1 MDELQHQNGP
11 LGKKTS
17 PRLEGMLRQSALA
30 IVTERV
36 WRVGLA
42 LATIILFFLALSW
55 LGFWGAAP
63 FEARIAG
70 VAIFGFAALYVLA
83 REIARGWPH
92 RSAALE
98 RLDHSADA
106 ALRPASSLEDR
117 LASQNADAGVEALWA
132 LHRQRLEE
140 ALANTPIEA
149 PHPQVSRRDP
159 YALRALA
166 LVAAV
171 AAGFAA
177 GDEKRARV
185 AAAFDWRAAAN
196 FGTSARVDAWLEPPA
211 YTGRPPIVLA
221 KEGEAPIEAPVNSM
235 LRIRPPD
242 AGVSVSG
249 ALVAAQE
256 TGGDAQKEAAKE
268 QAFKLSGAARVV
280 LSDGRR
286 FDLAAIPD
294 QPPTIALTENP
305 RNTVR
310 GSMTLAFR
318 ATDDYGVVGA
328 EAVFSKPTGG
338 PRALYEPPRLALA
351 LPPGGG
357 GQGDAKATIDLAD
370 SPFGGAKLAMRL
382 VAKDAAENEG
392 ASESIEVTLPQRR
405 FVKPLARA
413 LAEQRRILALD
424 PESRASV
431 HTALEA
437 LSIAPEAF
445 DTPSAIHLGLREA
458 RHALDGARSD
468 DDLRGVSDMLWAM
481 ALGLEEGDIS
491 QAERDLRAAER
502 DLKDAIA
509 RGDSEEEIAQ
519 RAEELRAALDKF
531 LQQLGSRLPP
541 PGAPRQ
547 ETEGSAD
554 TVTPDELQSMLD
566 EMNRAMKSGD
576 MARAQRLLD
585 ELQDILENVQTA
597 QGAGQ
602 RHARSR
608 EMNRALSELDQ
619 LSREEQQL
627 RDETFQGM
635 NSPDDEMEPRAS
647 RGRRQNGQS
656 QREDSG
662 AERKRQQALRERL
675 ERQQD
680 ALRKDGVEAGE
691 ELDDARRAMKEA
703 EEALG
708 KAGEGRGRA
717 VDAQG
722 RAVQALRKGADRL
735 AQQMRGEG
743 DEENAE
749 EEGGSPGRRG
759 RRGKGRD
766 PLGRASGDGN
776 RPDLQGKYDPLGLP
790 PAQRAHRVQEELRR
804 RLGQPERPQEELDY
818 LQRLLRR

>member
-1 MDELQHQNGP
+1 MDELQHRDDSGRKP
-11 LGKKTS
+11 S
-17 PRLEGMLRQSALA
+17 PRLEGMLRRSALA
-30 IVTERV
+30 IVAERA
-36 WRVGLA
+36 WRAGLA
-42 LATIILFFLALSW
+42 LATIILFFLAFSW
-55 LGFWGAAP
+55 LGVWGVAP
-63 FEARIAG
+63 LEARIVG
-70 VAIFGFAALYVLA
+70 VALFGFAALYVVA
-83 REIARGWPH
+83 REVARGWPH
-92 RSAALE
+92 RAVALD
-98 RLDHSADA
+98 RLDRSADA

-117 LASQNADAGVEALWA
+117 LATRNADAGVETLWA

-140 ALANTPIEA
+140 ALAKTPIE
-149 PHPQVSRRDP
+149 PPQARVPQRDP

-177 GDEKRARV
+177 GDEKRARL

-196 FGTSARVDAWLEPPA
+196 FGANTRIDAWLEPPA

-221 KEGEAPIEAPVNSM
+221 KESETPIEAPVNST

-242 AGVSVSG
+242 AGLSVSG
-249 ALVAAQE
+249 GLVAARPTSDDSQNE
-256 TGGDAQKEAAKE
+256 PPKE
-268 QAFKLSGAARVV
+268 QAFALTGAARLT

-286 FDLAAIPD
+286 FDLVAIPD
-294 QPPTIALTENP
+294 RPPTITLAERP
-305 RNTVR
+305 RNNAR

-318 ATDDYGVVGA
+318 ATDDSGLVGA
-328 EAVFSKPTGG
+328 EAVFSRPPGG
-338 PRALYEPPRLALA
+338 RRALYEPPRLALA

-357 GQGDAKATIDLAD
+357 GQGEARATIDLAD
-370 SPFGGAKLAMRL
+370 SPFGGAKLTMRL
-382 VAKDAAENEG
+382 VARDAAGNEG
-392 ASESIEVTLPQRR
+392 ESESIAAVLPQRR

-424 PESRASV
+424 PDSRASV
-431 HTALEA
+431 RTALEA
-437 LSIAPEAF
+437 LSVAPEAF

-458 RHALDGARSD
+458 RRGLEAARDD
-468 DDLRGVSDMLWAM
+468 DDLRGVSEMLWAM
-481 ALGLEEGDIS
+481 ALSLEEGDIS

-502 DLKDAIA
+502 ALKDAIA
-509 RGDSEEEIAQ
+509 RGDSAEEIAQ

-531 LQQLGSRLPP
+531 LQQLGARLPP
-541 PGAPRQ
+541 PGAPLQ
-547 ETEGSAD
+547 EAEGSAD
-554 TVTPDELQSMLD
+554 SITPDELQSMLD

-576 MARAQRLLD
+576 MAQAQRLLD
-585 ELQDILENVQTA
+585 ELQDILENVQSG

-602 RHARSR
+602 RRARGR
-608 EMNRALSELDQ
+608 EMARALSELDR

-635 NSPDDEMEPRAS
+635 NSAEDESEPRAS
-647 RGRRQNGQS
+647 RGRRQNGQPGS
-656 QREDSG
+656 DDAG

-680 ALRKDGVEAGE
+680 ALREGGAEAGE

-708 KAGEGRGRA
+708 KSGEGRGRA

-743 DEENAE
+743 DESAD
-749 EEGGSPGRRG
+749 EEGGGPGRRG

-776 RPDLQGKYDPLGLP
+776 RPDLSGKYDPLGLP

>member
-1 MDELQHQNGP
+1 MDELQQNP
-11 LGKKTS
+11 PAGKATS
-17 PRLEGMLRQSALA
+17 PRLEAMLRRSALA
-30 IVTERV
+30 IAAERV
-36 WRVGLA
+36 WRAGLA
-42 LATIILFFLALSW
+42 VGVLLLFFLAFSW
-55 LGFWGAAP
+55 LGVWQAAP
-63 FEARIAG
+63 LEARMAG
-70 VAIFGFAALYVLA
+70 VALFGFAALYVVI
-83 REIARGWPH
+83 REFARGWPH
-92 RSAALE
+92 RAAALE
-98 RLDHSADA
+98 RLDRGADH

-117 LASQNADAGVEALWA
+117 LASPNADASVEALWA
-132 LHRQRLEE
+132 LHRRRLEA
-140 ALANTPIEA
+140 ALAKTPVEP
-149 PHPQVSRRDP
+149 PHPQVPKRDP

-185 AAAFDWRAAAN
+185 AAAFDWRAGAS
-196 FGTSARVDAWLEPPA
+196 FGAGGRVDAWLEPPA

-221 KEGEAPIEAPVNSM
+221 KEGDAPIEAPVNST

-249 ALVAAQE
+249 GLAAQ
-256 TGGDAQKEAAKE
+256 GAADKAQKEAPKE
-268 QAFKLSGAARVV
+268 QAFKLSGAAQLS

-294 QPPTIALTENP
+294 RPPSIALTEKP
-305 RNTVR
+305 RNNAR
-310 GSMTLAFR
+310 GSMTLAFS
-318 ATDDYGVVGA
+318 AADDYGVVSA
-328 EAVFSKPTGG
+328 EALFSKPAGG
-338 PRALYEPPRLALA
+338 RRALYDPPRLALA

-357 GQGDAKATIDLAD
+357 GQGEAKATIDLSD
-370 SPFGGAKLAMRL
+370 SPFGGAKLEMRL
-382 VAKDAAENEG
+382 VAKDAADNEG
-392 ASESIEVTLPQRR
+392 ASEPVDVILPQRR

-424 PESRASV
+424 PDSRANV
-431 HTALEA
+431 RAALEA
-437 LSIAPEAF
+437 LALAPEVF

-458 RHALDGARSD
+458 RRGLEGPRSD
-468 DDLRGVSDMLWAM
+468 DELRGVSDMLWAM
-481 ALGLEEGDIS
+481 ALSLEEGDIS

-502 DLKDAIA
+502 ELRDAIA
-509 RGDSEEEIAQ
+509 RGDGEEEIAK

-541 PGAPRQ
+541 PGAPTQ
-547 ETEGSAD
+547 QSDAGAD

-566 EMNRAMKSGD
+566 EMNRAMKAGD
-576 MARAQRLLD
+576 MAQAQRLLD

-597 QGAGQ
+597 QGEGQ
-602 RHARSR
+602 QRRARGR
-608 EMNRALSELDQ
+608 EMGRALNELDQ

-635 NSPDDEMEPRAS
+635 NAPEDMESRAS
-647 RGRRQNGQS
+647 RGRRQNGQQNEQFS
-656 QREDSG
+656 
-662 AERKRQQALRERL
+662 AERRRQQALRERL

-680 ALRKDGVEAGE
+680 ALREGGVEDGE
-691 ELDDARRAMKEA
+691 DLDDARRAMKEA

-708 KAGEGRGRA
+708 KPGEGRGRA

-743 DEENAE
+743 DESAE
-749 EEGGSPGRRG
+749 ESGGPGRRG

-766 PLGRASGDGN
+766 PLGRAPGDGN
-776 RPDLQGKYDPLGLP
+776 RPDLYGKYDPLGLP
-790 PAQRAHRVQEELRR
+790 PAQRAHRLQEELRR

>member
-1 MDELQHQNGP
+1 MDELQRQDGP
-11 LGKKTS
+11 SGKKTS

-30 IVTERV
+30 LLAERV
-36 WRVGLA
+36 WRTGLA
-42 LATIILFFLALSW
+42 LATIVLFFLALSW

-63 FEARIAG
+63 LGARIAG
-70 VAIFGFAALYVLA
+70 MALLGFAALYVVA
-83 REIARGWPH
+83 RELARGWPQ

-98 RLDHSADA
+98 RLDRSADA

-140 ALANTPIEA
+140 ALAKTPIEP
-149 PHPQVSRRDP
+149 PHPRVPQRDP

-177 GDEKRARV
+177 GDEKRARL
-185 AAAFDWRAAAN
+185 AAAFDWRAAS
-196 FGTSARVDAWLEPPA
+196 FGISTRVDGWLEPPA

-221 KEGEAPIEAPVNSM
+221 KESEAPIEAPVNST

-249 ALVAAQE
+249 GLLATQQTSE
-256 TGGDAQKEAAKE
+256 DAQKAAPRE
-268 QAFKLSGAARVV
+268 QAFKLSGAAQVS

-294 QPPTIALTENP
+294 RPPTIALTEKP
-305 RNTVR
+305 RNNVR

-328 EAVFSKPTGG
+328 EAVFSKPHGG
-338 PRALYEPPRLALA
+338 RRALYEPPRLALA

-357 GQGDAKATIDLAD
+357 GQGEAKATIDLAD

-382 VAKDAAENEG
+382 VAKDAADNEG
-392 ASESIEVTLPQRR
+392 VSESIEVTLPQRR

-424 PESRASV
+424 PHSRASV
-431 HTALEA
+431 RTALEA

-458 RHALDGARSD
+458 RRGLDGARSD
-468 DDLRGVSDMLWAM
+468 DDLRGVSEMLWTM
-481 ALGLEEGDIS
+481 ALSLEEGDIS

-502 DLKDAIA
+502 ELRDAIA

-541 PGAPRQ
+541 PGAPLQ
-547 ETEGSAD
+547 EAEGSAD
-554 TVTPDELQSMLD
+554 TITPDELQSMLD

-576 MARAQRLLD
+576 MAQAQRLLD
-585 ELQDILENVQTA
+585 ELQDILENVQT

-602 RHARSR
+602 RRARGR
-608 EMNRALSELDQ
+608 EMNRALNELDQ

-627 RDETFQGM
+627 RDDTFQRM
-635 NSPDDEMEPRAS
+635 DSPDDMESRAS
-647 RGRRQNGQS
+647 RGRRQNGQPQS
-656 QREDSG
+656 DDSG

-680 ALRKDGVEAGE
+680 ALREGGVEAGE

-708 KAGEGRGRA
+708 KSGEGRGRA

-743 DEENAE
+743 DESAE

-776 RPDLQGKYDPLGLP
+776 RPDLSGKYDPLGLA

>member
-1 MDELQHQNGP
+1 MDELQHQNAP
-11 LGKKTS
+11 SGKKAS

-30 IVTERV
+30 ILAERI
-36 WRVGLA
+36 WRAGLA
-42 LATIILFFLALSW
+42 LATIVLVFLTLSW
-55 LGFWGAAP
+55 LGFWQAAP
-63 FEARIAG
+63 LEARVGG
-70 VAIFGFAALYVLA
+70 VALFGFAALYVVA
-83 REIARGWPH
+83 RESARGWP
-92 RSAALE
+92 RRAAALA
-98 RLDHSADA
+98 RLDRGADA

-132 LHRQRLEE
+132 LHRQRLET
-140 ALANTPIEA
+140 ALAQTPIEA
-149 PHPQVSRRDP
+149 PHPRVPQRDP

-177 GDEKRARV
+177 GDEKRARI
-185 AAAFDWRAAAN
+185 AAAFDWRASAA
-196 FGTSARVDAWLEPPA
+196 FGTTTRVDAWLEPPA

-221 KEGEAPIEAPVNSM
+221 KESDAPVEAPVNST

-242 AGVSVSG
+242 SGVSVSG
-249 ALVAAQE
+249 GLVAAQTAVE
-256 TGGDAQKEAAKE
+256 DAQKGASKE
-268 QAFKLSGAARVV
+268 QAFKLSSAARVS

-294 QPPTIALTENP
+294 KPPSIALTEKP
-305 RNTVR
+305 RNNVR

-328 EAVFSKPTGG
+328 EAVFSG
-338 PRALYEPPRLALA
+338 PPSARRALYEPPRLALA

-357 GQGDAKATIDLAD
+357 GQGEAKATIDLAD

-382 VAKDAAENEG
+382 VAKDAADNEG

-424 PESRASV
+424 PDSRSSV
-431 HTALEA
+431 RAALDA

-445 DTPSAIHLGLREA
+445 DTPAAVHLGLREA
-458 RHALDGARSD
+458 RRGLEGPRSD
-468 DDLRGVSDMLWAM
+468 DELRGVCEMLWAM
-481 ALGLEEGDIS
+481 ALGLEEGDAS
-491 QAERDLRAAER
+491 QAERELRAAER
-502 DLKDAIA
+502 ELKDAIA
-509 RGDSEEEIAQ
+509 RGDSEQEIAN

-541 PGAPRQ
+541 EGSPRQ
-547 ETEGSAD
+547 ESEGGGD
-554 TVTPDELQSMLD
+554 TITPDELQAMLD

-576 MARAQRLLD
+576 MAQAQRLLE

-602 RHARSR
+602 RRGRGR
-608 EMNRALSELDQ
+608 EMARALNELDQ

-635 NSPDDEMEPRAS
+635 NAPSDMESRGA
-647 RGRRQNGQS
+647 RGRRQKGQP
-656 QREDSG
+656 QNEELND
-662 AERKRQQALRERL
+662 ERQRQQALRERL

-680 ALRKDGVEAGE
+680 ALREGGVEAAE
-691 ELDDARRAMKEA
+691 ELDEARRAMKEA
-703 EEALG
+703 EDALG
-708 KAGEGRGRA
+708 KAGEGGARA

-735 AQQMRGEG
+735 AQQMRGDG
-743 DEENAE
+743 DQSAE

-766 PLGRASGDGN
+766 PLGRAAGDGN
-776 RPDLQGKYDPLGLP
+776 RPDAYGKYDPLGLP

>member
-1 MDELQHQNGP
+1 MDELQHQNAP
-11 LGKKTS
+11 SGKKTS

-30 IVTERV
+30 LLAERI
-36 WRVGLA
+36 WRAGLA
-42 LATIILFFLALSW
+42 VATIALVFLALSW
-55 LGFWGAAP
+55 LGLWQAAP
-63 FEARIAG
+63 LEARVGG
-70 VAIFGFAALYVLA
+70 VALFGFAALYVVA
-83 REIARGWPH
+83 RESARGWPH
-92 RSAALE
+92 RAAALE
-98 RLDHSADA
+98 RLDRGADA

-117 LASQNADAGVEALWA
+117 LASPNADAGVEALWA
-132 LHRQRLEE
+132 LHRQRLET
-140 ALANTPIEA
+140 ALAQTPIEA
-149 PHPQVSRRDP
+149 PHPRVPQRDP

-177 GDEKRARV
+177 GDEKRARI
-185 AAAFDWRAAAN
+185 AAAFDWRASAA
-196 FGTSARVDAWLEPPA
+196 FGTTTRVDAWLEPPA

-221 KEGEAPIEAPVNSM
+221 KESDAPIEAPVNST

-242 AGVSVSG
+242 SGVSVSG
-249 ALVAAQE
+249 GLVAAQTAVE
-256 TGGDAQKEAAKE
+256 DAQKGASKE
-268 QAFKLSGAARVV
+268 QAFKLSSAARVS

-286 FDLAAIPD
+286 FNLAAIPD
-294 QPPTIALTENP
+294 KPPSIALTENP
-305 RNTVR
+305 RNNVR

-318 ATDDYGVVGA
+318 AKDDYGVIGA
-328 EAVFSKPTGG
+328 EAVFSAPPTAR
-338 PRALYEPPRLALA
+338 RALYEPPRLALA

-357 GQGDAKATIDLAD
+357 GQGEAKATIDLAD

-382 VAKDAAENEG
+382 IAKDAADNEG

-424 PESRASV
+424 PDSRSSV
-431 HTALEA
+431 RAALEA
-437 LSIAPEAF
+437 LSIGPEAF
-445 DTPSAIHLGLREA
+445 DTPAAVHLGLREA
-458 RHALDGARSD
+458 RRGLEGPRSD
-468 DDLRGVSDMLWAM
+468 DELRGVCEMLWAM
-481 ALGLEEGDIS
+481 ALGLEEGDAS
-491 QAERDLRAAER
+491 QAERELRAAER
-502 DLKDAIA
+502 ELKDAIA
-509 RGDSEEEIAQ
+509 RGDSEQEIAN

-541 PGAPRQ
+541 EGSPRQ
-547 ETEGSAD
+547 ESEGGGD
-554 TVTPDELQSMLD
+554 TITPDELQAMLD

-576 MARAQRLLD
+576 MAQAQRLLE

-602 RHARSR
+602 RRGRGR
-608 EMNRALSELDQ
+608 EMARALNELDQ

-635 NSPDDEMEPRAS
+635 NAPSDMESRGA
-647 RGRRQNGQS
+647 RGRRQKGQP
-656 QREDSG
+656 QNEELND
-662 AERKRQQALRERL
+662 ERQRQQALRERL

-680 ALRKDGVEAGE
+680 ALREGGVEAAE
-691 ELDDARRAMKEA
+691 ELDEARRAMKEA
-703 EEALG
+703 EDALG
-708 KAGEGRGRA
+708 KAGEGGARA

-735 AQQMRGEG
+735 AQQMRGDG
-743 DEENAE
+743 DQNAE

-766 PLGRASGDGN
+766 PLGRAPGDGN
-776 RPDLQGKYDPLGLP
+776 RPDAYGKYDPLGLP

>member
-1 MDELQHQNGP
+1 MDELQHQNAP
-11 LGKKTS
+11 SGKRTS

-30 IVTERV
+30 ILAERV
-36 WRVGLA
+36 WRAGLA
-42 LATIILFFLALSW
+42 LATILLFFLTLSW
-55 LGFWGAAP
+55 LGLWQAAP
-63 FEARIAG
+63 LEARIGG
-70 VAIFGFAALYVLA
+70 VALFGFAALYVIA
-83 REIARGWPH
+83 RESARGWPH
-92 RSAALE
+92 RAAALE
-98 RLDHSADA
+98 RLDRSGDA

-117 LASQNADAGVEALWA
+117 LASPNADAGVEALWA
-132 LHRQRLEE
+132 LHRQRLET
-140 ALANTPIEA
+140 ALAQTPIEA
-149 PHPQVSRRDP
+149 PHPRVPQRDP

-177 GDEKRARV
+177 GDEKRARI
-185 AAAFDWRAAAN
+185 AAAFDWRASAS
-196 FGTSARVDAWLEPPA
+196 FGTAARVDAWLEPPA
-211 YTGRPPIVLA
+211 FTGRPPIVLA
-221 KEGEAPIEAPVNSM
+221 KESDAPIEAPVNST

-242 AGVSVSG
+242 LGVSVSG
-249 ALVAAQE
+249 GLAAAQAAVE
-256 TGGDAQKEAAKE
+256 DAQKGAAKE
-268 QAFKLSGAARVV
+268 QAFKLSRAARVS

-294 QPPTIALTENP
+294 KPPSIALTEKP
-305 RNTVR
+305 RNNVR

-328 EAVFSKPTGG
+328 EAVFSRP
-338 PRALYEPPRLALA
+338 PSARRALYEPPRLALA

-382 VAKDAAENEG
+382 VAKDAADNEG
-392 ASESIEVTLPQRR
+392 ASESIDVTLPQRR

-424 PESRASV
+424 PDSRSSV
-431 HTALEA
+431 RVALEA
-437 LSIAPEAF
+437 LSVAPEAF
-445 DTPSAIHLGLREA
+445 DTPAAVHLGLREA
-458 RHALDGARSD
+458 RRGLEGPRSD
-468 DDLRGVSDMLWAM
+468 DELRGVCEMLWAM
-481 ALGLEEGDIS
+481 ALGLEEGDTS
-491 QAERDLRAAER
+491 QAERELRAAER
-502 DLKDAIA
+502 ELKDAIA
-509 RGDSEEEIAQ
+509 RGDSEQEIAK

-541 PGAPRQ
+541 EGSPRQ
-547 ETEGSAD
+547 ESEEGGDA
-554 TVTPDELQSMLD
+554 VTPDELQAMLD

-576 MARAQRLLD
+576 MAQAQRLLE

-602 RHARSR
+602 RRGRGR
-608 EMNRALSELDQ
+608 EMARALNELDQ

-627 RDETFQGM
+627 RDDTFQGM
-635 NSPDDEMEPRAS
+635 NAPSDTES
-647 RGRRQNGQS
+647 RGARGHRQKGQP
-656 QREDSG
+656 QHGELGD
-662 AERKRQQALRERL
+662 ERQRQQALRERL

-680 ALRKDGVEAGE
+680 ALREGGVEAAE

-703 EEALG
+703 EDALG
-708 KAGEGRGRA
+708 KAGEGGARA

-743 DEENAE
+743 DQSAE
-749 EEGGSPGRRG
+749 EEGGGPGRRG

-766 PLGRASGDGN
+766 PLGRAPGDGN
-776 RPDLQGKYDPLGLP
+776 RPDAYGKYDPLGLP

>member
-1 MDELQHQNGP
+1 MDELQRQDGP

-30 IVTERV
+30 IVAERV

-42 LATIILFFLALSW
+42 LATIVLFFLALSW

-70 VAIFGFAALYVLA
+70 VAIFGFAALYVLV

-268 QAFKLSGAARVV
+268 QAFKLSGAARVA

-294 QPPTIALTENP
+294 QPPTIALTEMP
-305 RNTVR
+305 RNNVR

-318 ATDDYGVVGA
+318 AADDYGVVGA

-338 PRALYEPPRLALA
+338 SRALYEPPRLALA

-357 GQGDAKATIDLAD
+357 GQGDAKATIDVAD

-431 HTALEA
+431 RTALEA

-585 ELQDILENVQTA
+585 ELQDILENVQTS

-602 RHARSR
+602 RRARGR

-635 NSPDDEMEPRAS
+635 SAPDDEMES
-647 RGRRQNGQS
+647 RPSHGRRQNGQPQS
-656 QREDSG
+656 EYSG

-680 ALRKDGVEAGE
+680 ALRKDGVETSE

-708 KAGEGRGRA
+708 KSGEGRGRA

>member
-1 MDELQHQNGP
+1 MDELQHQDGHS
-11 LGKKTS
+11 GMKAS
-17 PRLEGMLRQSALA
+17 PRLEAMLRRSALA
-30 IVTERV
+30 IVAERA

-42 LATIILFFLALSW
+42 LATILLFFLALSW
-55 LGFWGAAP
+55 LGLWGAAP
-63 FEARIAG
+63 VETRIVG
-70 VAIFGFAALYVLA
+70 VALFGFAALYVVA
-83 REIARGWPH
+83 REVARGWPD
-92 RSAALE
+92 RAAALE
-98 RLDHSADA
+98 RLDRGADT
-106 ALRPASSLEDR
+106 ALRPASSFEDR
-117 LASQNADAGVEALWA
+117 LATPNADAGVETLWA

-140 ALANTPIEA
+140 ALAKTPIEA
-149 PHPQVSRRDP
+149 PHARVPQRDP

-166 LVAAV
+166 LVGAI

-177 GDEKRARV
+177 GDEKRARL
-185 AAAFDWRAAAN
+185 AAAFDWRAASSFGAN
-196 FGTSARVDAWLEPPA
+196 ARVDAWLEPPA

-221 KEGEAPIEAPVNSM
+221 TEGVAPIEVPVNSL

-249 ALVAAQE
+249 GLVPAQQ
-256 TGGDAQKEAAKE
+256 TGEDAAKAAASE
-268 QAFKLSGAARVV
+268 QAFKLSGAAQVS

-294 QPPTIALTENP
+294 QPPTIALIERP
-305 RNTVR
+305 RNNAR

-318 ATDDYGVVGA
+318 AADDYGVAGA
-328 EAVFSKPTGG
+328 EAVFSKPPEGR
-338 PRALYEPPRLALA
+338 RALYEPPRLALA

-357 GQGDAKATIDLAD
+357 GQGEARATIDLAD
-370 SPFGGAKLAMRL
+370 SPFGGAKLSMRL
-382 VAKDAAENEG
+382 VARDAADNEG
-392 ASESIEVTLPQRR
+392 ASEPLEMILPQRR

-424 PESRASV
+424 PDSRASV
-431 HTALEA
+431 RLALEA
-437 LSIAPEAF
+437 LSFAPEAF
-445 DTPSAIHLGLREA
+445 DTPSAIHLGLGEA
-458 RHALDGARSD
+458 RRALDGARSD
-468 DDLRGVSDMLWAM
+468 DDLRGVSEMLWAM
-481 ALGLEEGDIS
+481 ALSLEEGDLS

-502 DLKDAIA
+502 ELRDAIA
-509 RGDSEEEIAQ
+509 RGDSEENIAQ

-531 LQQLGSRLPP
+531 LQQLGARLPP
-541 PGAPRQ
+541 PGALPR
-547 ETEGSAD
+547 EAEGSAD
-554 TVTPDELQSMLD
+554 AVTPDELQSMLD
-566 EMNRAMKSGD
+566 EMNKAMKSGD
-576 MARAQRLLD
+576 MAQAQRLLD
-585 ELQDILENVQTA
+585 ELQDILENVQSP

-602 RHARSR
+602 RLARARQMS
-608 EMNRALSELDQ
+608 RALSELDR

-635 NSPDDEMEPRAS
+635 NSAEDDAEPRGS
-647 RGRRQNGQS
+647 RGRRQNGQ
-656 QREDSG
+656 QRSEESG

-680 ALRKDGVEAGE
+680 ALREGGAEAGE

-708 KAGEGRGRA
+708 KSGEGRSRA

-743 DEENAE
+743 DESAE

-766 PLGRASGDGN
+766 PLGRAAGDGN
-776 RPDLQGKYDPLGLP
+776 RPDVTGKYDPLGLP

>member
-1 MDELQHQNGP
+1 MDELQHQNAP
-11 LGKKTS
+11 SGKKTS

-30 IVTERV
+30 ILAERI
-36 WRVGLA
+36 WRAGLA
-42 LATIILFFLALSW
+42 LATIVLVFLALSW
-55 LGFWGAAP
+55 LGLWQAAP
-63 FEARIAG
+63 LEARIGG
-70 VAIFGFAALYVLA
+70 VALFGFAALYVVA
-83 REIARGWPH
+83 RESARGWPH
-92 RSAALE
+92 RAAALE
-98 RLDHSADA
+98 RLDRGADA

-132 LHRQRLEE
+132 LHRQRLET
-140 ALANTPIEA
+140 ALAQTPIEA
-149 PHPQVSRRDP
+149 PHPRVPQRDP

-177 GDEKRARV
+177 GDEKRARI
-185 AAAFDWRAAAN
+185 AAAFDWRASAS
-196 FGTSARVDAWLEPPA
+196 FGTTARVDAWLEPPA

-221 KEGEAPIEAPVNSM
+221 KESDAPVEAPVNST

-242 AGVSVSG
+242 SGVSVSG
-249 ALVAAQE
+249 GLVAAQTAVE
-256 TGGDAQKEAAKE
+256 DAQKGASKE
-268 QAFKLSGAARVV
+268 QAFKLSSAARVS

-286 FDLAAIPD
+286 FNLAAIPD
-294 QPPTIALTENP
+294 KPPSIALTENP
-305 RNTVR
+305 RNNVR

-328 EAVFSKPTGG
+328 EAVFSAPPSGR
-338 PRALYEPPRLALA
+338 RALYEPPRLALA

-357 GQGDAKATIDLAD
+357 GQGEAKATIDLAD

-382 VAKDAAENEG
+382 VAKDAADNEG

-424 PESRASV
+424 PDSRSNVRA
-431 HTALEA
+431 ALEA

-445 DTPSAIHLGLREA
+445 DTPAAVHLGLREA
-458 RHALDGARSD
+458 RRGLEGPRSD
-468 DDLRGVSDMLWAM
+468 DELRGVCEMLWAM
-481 ALGLEEGDIS
+481 ALGLEEGDAS
-491 QAERDLRAAER
+491 QAERELRAAER
-502 DLKDAIA
+502 ELKDAIA
-509 RGDSEEEIAQ
+509 RGDSEQEIAN

-541 PGAPRQ
+541 EGSPRQ
-547 ETEGSAD
+547 ESEGGGD
-554 TVTPDELQSMLD
+554 TITPDELQAMLD

-576 MARAQRLLD
+576 MAQAQRLLE

-602 RHARSR
+602 RRGRGR
-608 EMNRALSELDQ
+608 EMARALNELDQ

-635 NSPDDEMEPRAS
+635 NAPSDMES
-647 RGRRQNGQS
+647 RGARGHRQKGQNEELS
-656 QREDSG
+656 D
-662 AERKRQQALRERL
+662 ERQRQQALRERL

-680 ALRKDGVEAGE
+680 ALREGGVEAAE
-691 ELDDARRAMKEA
+691 ELDEARRAMKEA
-703 EEALG
+703 EDALG
-708 KAGEGRGRA
+708 KAGEGGAKA

-735 AQQMRGEG
+735 AQQMRGDG
-743 DEENAE
+743 DQNAE

-766 PLGRASGDGN
+766 PLGRAPGDGN
-776 RPDLQGKYDPLGLP
+776 RPDAYGKYDPLGLP

>member
-1 MDELQHQNGP
+1 MDELQHQDAP
-11 LGKKTS
+11 KQTS
-17 PRLEGMLRQSALA
+17 PRLEAMLRRSALA
-30 IVTERV
+30 IVAERA
-36 WRVGLA
+36 WRAGLA
-42 LATIILFFLALSW
+42 LTTIVLFFLALSW

-63 FEARIAG
+63 VEARIVG
-70 VAIFGFAALYVLA
+70 VALFGFAALYVVA
-83 REIARGWPH
+83 RESARGWPH

-98 RLDHSADA
+98 RLDRSADA

-117 LASQNADAGVEALWA
+117 LASPNADAGVEALWA
-132 LHRQRLEE
+132 LHRQRLED
-140 ALANTPIEA
+140 ALMKTAIEA
-149 PHPQVSRRDP
+149 PHARMPQRDP

-171 AAGFAA
+171 AAGFVA
-177 GDEKRARV
+177 GDEKRARL
-185 AAAFDWRAAAN
+185 AAAFDWRAVSN
-196 FGTSARVDAWLEPPA
+196 FGASARVDAWLEPPA

-221 KEGEAPIEAPVNSM
+221 KEVEAPVEAPANST
-235 LRIRPPD
+235 LRIRPAD
-242 AGVSVSG
+242 AGLSVSG
-249 ALVAAQE
+249 GLAAAPPSE
-256 TGGDAQKEAAKE
+256 EAGKEPPTE
-268 QAFKLSGAARVV
+268 QAFRLTGPARVS

-286 FDLAAIPD
+286 FDLAAVPD
-294 QPPTIALTENP
+294 SPPTITLTERP
-305 RNTVR
+305 RNNAR
-310 GSMTLAFR
+310 GTMTLAFR
-318 ATDDYGVVGA
+318 AADDYGVVGA
-328 EAVFSKPTGG
+328 EAVFSRPSGG
-338 PRALYEPPRLALA
+338 RRALYEPPRLALA

-357 GQGDAKATIDLAD
+357 GQGEGRATIDLAD
-370 SPFGGAKLAMRL
+370 SPFGGAKLTMRL
-382 VAKDAAENEG
+382 VAKDAADNEG
-392 ASESIEVTLPQRR
+392 ASEPIEMILPQRR

-424 PESRASV
+424 PDSRASV
-431 HTALEA
+431 RTALEA

-458 RHALDGARSD
+458 HRGLDAARND
-468 DDLRGVSDMLWAM
+468 DDLRGVSEMLWAM
-481 ALGLEEGDIS
+481 ALNLEEGDIS

-509 RGDSEEEIAQ
+509 RSAGEEEIAQ

-541 PGAPRQ
+541 PGAPHQ
-547 ETEGSAD
+547 EAQGSAD
-554 TVTPDELQSMLD
+554 SITPDELQSMLD

-576 MARAQRLLD
+576 MAQAQRLLD
-585 ELQDILENVQTA
+585 ELQDILENVQSG

-602 RHARSR
+602 RHARGR
-608 EMNRALSELDQ
+608 EMNRALNELDR

-635 NSPDDEMEPRAS
+635 NRDEDETEPRVS
-647 RGRRQNGQS
+647 RGRRQNGQ
-656 QREDSG
+656 QRSEDSG

-680 ALRKDGVEAGE
+680 ALREGGVEGGE

-708 KAGEGRGRA
+708 KSGEGRGRA

-743 DEENAE
+743 DESAD

-759 RRGKGRD
+759 RRGNGRD
-766 PLGRASGDGN
+766 PLGRAAGDGN
-776 RPDLQGKYDPLGLP
+776 RPDLTGKYDPLGLA

-804 RLGQPERPQEELDY
+804 RLGQPERPQDELDY

>member
-1 MDELQHQNGP
+1 MDELQHQNAP
-11 LGKKTS
+11 SGKKAS

-30 IVTERV
+30 ILAERI
-36 WRVGLA
+36 WRAGLA
-42 LATIILFFLALSW
+42 LATIVLLFLALSW
-55 LGFWGAAP
+55 LGLWQAAP
-63 FEARIAG
+63 LEARVGG
-70 VAIFGFAALYVLA
+70 VALFGFAALYVVA
-83 REIARGWPH
+83 RESARGWP
-92 RSAALE
+92 RRAAALE
-98 RLDHSADA
+98 RLDRGADA

-117 LASQNADAGVEALWA
+117 LASPNADAGVEALWA
-132 LHRQRLEE
+132 LHRQRLEA
-140 ALANTPIEA
+140 ALAQTPIEA
-149 PHPQVSRRDP
+149 PHPRVPQRDP

-171 AAGFAA
+171 AAAFVA
-177 GDEKRARV
+177 GDEKRARI
-185 AAAFDWRAAAN
+185 AAAFDWRASAS
-196 FGTSARVDAWLEPPA
+196 FGTAARVDAWLEPPA

-221 KEGEAPIEAPVNSM
+221 KEGDAPIEAPVNST

-242 AGVSVSG
+242 SGVSVSG
-249 ALVAAQE
+249 GLVAAQTAVE
-256 TGGDAQKEAAKE
+256 DAQKGGSKE
-268 QAFKLSGAARVV
+268 QAFKLSSAAHVS

-286 FDLAAIPD
+286 FNLAAIPD
-294 QPPTIALTENP
+294 KPPSIALTENP
-305 RNTVR
+305 RNNVR

-328 EAVFSKPTGG
+328 EAVFSG
-338 PRALYEPPRLALA
+338 PPSARRALDEPPRLALA

-357 GQGDAKATIDLAD
+357 GQGEAKATIDLAD

-382 VAKDAAENEG
+382 VAKDAADNEG
-392 ASESIEVTLPQRR
+392 ASESVEVTLPQRR
-405 FVKPLARA
+405 FVKPIARA

-424 PESRASV
+424 PDSRSSV
-431 HTALEA
+431 RAALEA

-445 DTPSAIHLGLREA
+445 DTPAAVHLGLREA
-458 RHALDGARSD
+458 RRGLEGPRSD
-468 DDLRGVSDMLWAM
+468 DELRGVCEMLWAM
-481 ALGLEEGDIS
+481 ALGLEEGDAS
-491 QAERDLRAAER
+491 QAERELRAAER
-502 DLKDAIA
+502 ALKDAIA
-509 RGDSEEEIAQ
+509 RGDSEQEIAN
-519 RAEELRAALDKF
+519 RAEERRAALDKF

-541 PGAPRQ
+541 EGSPRQ
-547 ETEGSAD
+547 ESEDGGD
-554 TVTPDELQSMLD
+554 TVTPDELQAMLD
-566 EMNRAMKSGD
+566 EMNRAVKSGD
-576 MARAQRLLD
+576 MAQAQRLLE

-602 RHARSR
+602 RRGRGR
-608 EMNRALSELDQ
+608 EMARALNELDQ

-635 NSPDDEMEPRAS
+635 NAPSDMES
-647 RGRRQNGQS
+647 RGARGHRQKGQP
-656 QREDSG
+656 QNEELGD
-662 AERKRQQALRERL
+662 ERQRQQALRERL

-680 ALRKDGVEAGE
+680 VLREGGVEAGE

-703 EEALG
+703 EDALG
-708 KAGEGRGRA
+708 RAGEGGARA

-735 AQQMRGEG
+735 AQQMRGDG
-743 DEENAE
+743 DQNAE

-776 RPDLQGKYDPLGLP
+776 RPDAYGKYDPLGLP

>member
-1 MDELQHQNGP
+1 MDELQHQD
-11 LGKKTS
+11 GKSGRKAS
-17 PRLEGMLRQSALA
+17 PRLEAMLRRSALA
-30 IVTERV
+30 IDAERL
-36 WRVGLA
+36 WRAGLA
-42 LATIILFFLALSW
+42 LATILLFFLALSW

-63 FEARIAG
+63 AEARIIG
-70 VAIFGFAALYVLA
+70 VALFSFAALYVVV
-83 REIARGWPH
+83 RESMRGWPH
-92 RSAALE
+92 RAAALE
-98 RLDHSADA
+98 RLDRSADS

-132 LHRQRLEE
+132 LHRRRLEE
-140 ALANTPIEA
+140 ALAKTPIEA
-149 PHPQVSRRDP
+149 PHPRAPQRDP
-159 YALRALA
+159 YALRAFA

-171 AAGFAA
+171 AAAFAA
-177 GDEKRARV
+177 GGEKRARL
-185 AAAFDWRAAAN
+185 AAAFDWRAASS
-196 FGTSARVDAWLEPPA
+196 FGTSARVDAWLEAPA

-221 KEGEAPIEAPVNSM
+221 REGEAPIEAPVNST

-242 AGVSVSG
+242 AGASVSG
-249 ALVAAQE
+249 GLVAQQASE
-256 TGGDAQKEAAKE
+256 DSGKEAPPKE
-268 QAFKLSGAARVV
+268 QSFKLSGAAQLS

-294 QPPTIALTENP
+294 RPPTISLTDRP
-305 RNTVR
+305 RNNAR

-318 ATDDYGVVGA
+318 AGDDYGVVGA
-328 EAVFSKPTGG
+328 EAVFSKPPGG

-351 LPPGGG
+351 LPPGAG
-357 GQGDAKATIDLAD
+357 GQGEGKATIDLAD

-382 VAKDAAENEG
+382 VARDAADNEG
-392 ASESIEVTLPQRR
+392 VSEGIEMILPQRR

-413 LAEQRRILALD
+413 LAEQRRILALGPD
-424 PESRASV
+424 RRDSV
-431 HTALEA
+431 RTALEA
-437 LSIAPEAF
+437 LSLAPEAF
-445 DTPSAIHLGLREA
+445 ETPSAIHLGLGEA
-458 RHALDGARSD
+458 RRALDAALSD
-468 DDLRGVSDMLWAM
+468 DELRGVCEMLWAM
-481 ALGLEEGDIS
+481 ALDLEEGDIS

-502 DLKDAIA
+502 ELRDAIA
-509 RGDSEEEIAQ
+509 RGDSEEDIAQ

-531 LQQLGSRLPP
+531 LQQLGARLPP
-541 PGAPRQ
+541 PGAPLR
-547 ETEGSAD
+547 EAEGSAD
-554 TVTPDELQSMLD
+554 SVTPDELQSMLD

-576 MARAQRLLD
+576 MAQAQRLLD
-585 ELQDILENVQTA
+585 ELQDILENVQSG

-602 RHARSR
+602 RRARGR
-608 EMNRALSELDQ
+608 EMNRALGEIDR

-635 NSPDDEMEPRAS
+635 NPDEDDAEPRAS
-647 RGRRQNGQS
+647 RGGRQNGQRRS
-656 QREDSG
+656 EEPG
-662 AERKRQQALRERL
+662 AERNRQQALRERL

-680 ALRKDGVEAGE
+680 ALREGGIEAGE
-691 ELDDARRAMKEA
+691 ELDEARRAMKEV

-743 DEENAE
+743 DESAD
-749 EEGGSPGRRG
+749 EEGGNPGRRG

-766 PLGRASGDGN
+766 PLGRAAGDGD
-776 RPDLQGKYDPLGLP
+776 RPDVSGKYDPLGLA

-804 RLGQPERPQEELDY
+804 RLGQPERPPEELDY

>member
-1 MDELQHQNGP
+1 MDELQHQNAP
-11 LGKKTS
+11 SGKKTS

-30 IVTERV
+30 LVAERI
-36 WRVGLA
+36 WRAGLA
-42 LATIILFFLALSW
+42 VATIALVFLALSW
-55 LGFWGAAP
+55 LGLWQAAP
-63 FEARIAG
+63 LEARIGG
-70 VAIFGFAALYVLA
+70 VALFGFAALYVVA
-83 REIARGWPH
+83 RESARGWPH
-92 RSAALE
+92 RAAALE
-98 RLDHSADA
+98 RLDRSADA

-117 LASQNADAGVEALWA
+117 LASPNADAGVEALWA
-132 LHRQRLEE
+132 LHRQRLEM
-140 ALANTPIEA
+140 ALAQTPVEA
-149 PHPQVSRRDP
+149 PHPRVPQRDP

-177 GDEKRARV
+177 GDEKRARI
-185 AAAFDWRAAAN
+185 AAAFDWRASAS

-221 KEGEAPIEAPVNSM
+221 KESDAPIEAPVNST

-242 AGVSVSG
+242 SGVSVSG
-249 ALVAAQE
+249 GLVAAQAAVE
-256 TGGDAQKEAAKE
+256 DAQKGASKE
-268 QAFKLSGAARVV
+268 QAFKLSSAARVS

-294 QPPTIALTENP
+294 KPPSIALTEKP
-305 RNTVR
+305 RNNVR

-328 EAVFSKPTGG
+328 EAVFSG
-338 PRALYEPPRLALA
+338 PPSARRALYEPPRLALA

-357 GQGDAKATIDLAD
+357 GQGEAKATIDLAD

-382 VAKDAAENEG
+382 VAKDAADNEG
-392 ASESIEVTLPQRR
+392 ASESVEVTLPQRR

-424 PESRASV
+424 PNSRSSV
-431 HTALEA
+431 RTALEA

-445 DTPSAIHLGLREA
+445 DTPAAVHLGLREA
-458 RHALDGARSD
+458 RRGLEGPRSD
-468 DDLRGVSDMLWAM
+468 DELRGVCDMLWAM
-481 ALGLEEGDIS
+481 ALGLEEGDTS
-491 QAERDLRAAER
+491 QAERELRAAER
-502 DLKDAIA
+502 ELKDAIA
-509 RGDSEEEIAQ
+509 RGDSEQDIAN

-541 PGAPRQ
+541 PGAPLQ
-547 ETEGSAD
+547 EAEGGAD
-554 TVTPDELQSMLD
+554 TVTPDELQQMLD
-566 EMNRAMKSGD
+566 EMNRAMKAGD
-576 MARAQRLLD
+576 MAQAQRLLE

-602 RHARSR
+602 RRGRGR
-608 EMNRALSELDQ
+608 EMARALNELDQ

-627 RDETFQGM
+627 RDDTFQGM
-635 NSPDDEMEPRAS
+635 NAPSDMES
-647 RGRRQNGQS
+647 RGARGHRQKGQPQNEELS
-656 QREDSG
+656 D
-662 AERKRQQALRERL
+662 ERQRQQALRERL

-680 ALRKDGVEAGE
+680 ALREGGVEAAE

-703 EEALG
+703 EDALG
-708 KAGEGRGRA
+708 KAGQGGARA

-735 AQQMRGEG
+735 AQQMRGDG
-743 DEENAE
+743 DQNAE

-776 RPDLQGKYDPLGLP
+776 RPDAYGKYDPLGLP
-790 PAQRAHRVQEELRR
+790 QAQRAHRVQEELRR

>member
-1 MDELQHQNGP
+1 MDELQHQNAP
-11 LGKKTS
+11 PEKKTS

-30 IVTERV
+30 LVAERV
-36 WRVGLA
+36 WRAGLA
-42 LATIILFFLALSW
+42 VATIVLVFLALSW
-55 LGFWGAAP
+55 LGLWQAAP
-63 FEARIAG
+63 LEARVGG
-70 VAIFGFAALYVLA
+70 VALFGFAALYVVA
-83 REIARGWPH
+83 RESARGWPH
-92 RSAALE
+92 RAAALE
-98 RLDHSADA
+98 RLDRGADA

-117 LASQNADAGVEALWA
+117 LASPNPDAAVEALWA
-132 LHRQRLEE
+132 LHRQRLET
-140 ALANTPIEA
+140 ALAQTPIEA
-149 PHPQVSRRDP
+149 PHPRVPQRDP

-177 GDEKRARV
+177 GDEKRARI
-185 AAAFDWRAAAN
+185 AAAFDWRASAS
-196 FGTSARVDAWLEPPA
+196 FGTTARVDAWLEPPA

-221 KEGEAPIEAPVNSM
+221 KESDAPVEAPVNSM
-235 LRIRPPD
+235 LRIRPAD
-242 AGVSVSG
+242 SGVSVSG
-249 ALVAAQE
+249 GLVAAQAAVE
-256 TGGDAQKEAAKE
+256 DAQKGASKE
-268 QAFKLSGAARVV
+268 QAFKLSGAAHVS

-294 QPPTIALTENP
+294 KPPSIALTEKP
-305 RNTVR
+305 RNNVR

-328 EAVFSKPTGG
+328 EAVFSG
-338 PRALYEPPRLALA
+338 PPSARRALYEPPRLALA

-357 GQGDAKATIDLAD
+357 GQGEAKATIDLAD

-382 VAKDAAENEG
+382 VAKDAADNEG
-392 ASESIEVTLPQRR
+392 ASESVEVTLPQRR

-424 PESRASV
+424 PDSRSNV
-431 HTALEA
+431 RVALEA

-445 DTPSAIHLGLREA
+445 DTPAAVHLGLREA
-458 RHALDGARSD
+458 RRGLEGPRSD
-468 DDLRGVSDMLWAM
+468 DELRGVCDMMWAM
-481 ALGLEEGDIS
+481 ALGLEEGDTS
-491 QAERDLRAAER
+491 QAERELRAAER
-502 DLKDAIA
+502 ELKDAIA
-509 RGDSEEEIAQ
+509 RGDSEQDIAN

-541 PGAPRQ
+541 PGAPLQ
-547 ETEGSAD
+547 EAEGGAD
-554 TVTPDELQSMLD
+554 TVTPDELQQMLD
-566 EMNRAMKSGD
+566 EMNRAMKAGD
-576 MARAQRLLD
+576 MAQAQRLLE

-602 RHARSR
+602 RRGRGR
-608 EMNRALSELDQ
+608 EMARALNELDQ

-627 RDETFQGM
+627 RDDTFQGM
-635 NSPDDEMEPRAS
+635 NAPSDMES
-647 RGRRQNGQS
+647 RGARGHRQKGQS
-656 QREDSG
+656 QNEELSD
-662 AERKRQQALRERL
+662 ERQRQQALRERL

-680 ALRKDGVEAGE
+680 ALREGGVEAAE

-703 EEALG
+703 EDALG
-708 KAGEGRGRA
+708 KAGQGGARA

-735 AQQMRGEG
+735 AQQMRGDG
-743 DEENAE
+743 DQNAE

-766 PLGRASGDGN
+766 PLGRAPGDGN
-776 RPDLQGKYDPLGLP
+776 RPDAYGKYDPLGLP

>member
-1 MDELQHQNGP
+1 MDELQHQDGHS
-11 LGKKTS
+11 GKKAS
-17 PRLEGMLRQSALA
+17 PHLEAMLRRSALA
-30 IVTERV
+30 IVAERL
-36 WRVGLA
+36 WRAGLA
-42 LATIILFFLALSW
+42 LVTILLFFLALSW
-55 LGFWGAAP
+55 LGLWGAAP
-63 FEARIAG
+63 VEARIVG
-70 VAIFGFAALYVLA
+70 VALFGFAALYVVA
-83 REIARGWPH
+83 RESVHGWPH
-92 RSAALE
+92 RAAALE
-98 RLDHSADA
+98 RLDRSADA

-117 LASQNADAGVEALWA
+117 LATQNADAGVEALWA

-140 ALANTPIEA
+140 ALAKTPIEP
-149 PHPQVSRRDP
+149 PHARVPQRDP

-177 GDEKRARV
+177 GDEKRARL

-196 FGTSARVDAWLEPPA
+196 FGTSARVDAWLEPPV

-242 AGVSVSG
+242 AGASVSG
-249 ALVAAQE
+249 GLVAAQASADS
-256 TGGDAQKEAAKE
+256 GKEAPKE
-268 QAFKLSGAARVV
+268 QAFKLSGTAQLS

-294 QPPTIALTENP
+294 NPPSITLTERP
-305 RNTVR
+305 RNNAR

-318 ATDDYGVVGA
+318 AADDYGVVGA
-328 EAVFSKPTGG
+328 EAVFSKPPGG

-357 GQGDAKATIDLAD
+357 GQGEGKATIDLAD

-382 VAKDAAENEG
+382 VARDAADNEG
-392 ASESIEVTLPQRR
+392 ASEAIDMILPQRR
-405 FVKPLARA
+405 FAKPLARA

-424 PESRASV
+424 PDRRASV
-431 HTALEA
+431 RTALEA
-437 LSIAPEAF
+437 LSLAPEAF
-445 DTPSAIHLGLREA
+445 DTPSAIHLGLGEA
-458 RHALDGARSD
+458 RRALDVARSD
-468 DDLRGVSDMLWAM
+468 DDLRGVSEMLWAM
-481 ALGLEEGDIS
+481 ALDLEEGDIS

-502 DLKDAIA
+502 ELRNAIA
-509 RGDSEEEIAQ
+509 RGDSEEDIAQ
-519 RAEELRAALDKF
+519 RAEELRDALDKF
-531 LQQLGSRLPP
+531 LQQLGARLPP
-541 PGAPRQ
+541 PGAPSR
-547 ETEGSAD
+547 EAEGSAD
-554 TVTPDELQSMLD
+554 SVTPDELQSMLD

-576 MARAQRLLD
+576 VAQAQRLLD
-585 ELQDILENVQTA
+585 ELQDILENVQSA

-602 RHARSR
+602 RLARGR
-608 EMNRALSELDQ
+608 EMNRVLGELDR

-635 NSPDDEMEPRAS
+635 NPDEDETEPRAS
-647 RGRRQNGQS
+647 RGRRQNGQPRS
-656 QREDSG
+656 EESG

-680 ALRKDGVEAGE
+680 ALREGGVEAGE

-708 KAGEGRGRA
+708 KSGEGRGRA

-743 DEENAE
+743 DESAE
-749 EEGGSPGRRG
+749 EEGQGPGRRG

-766 PLGRASGDGN
+766 PLGRAAGDGN
-776 RPDLQGKYDPLGLP
+776 RPDLSGKYDPLGLP

>member
-1 MDELQHQNGP
+1 MDELQHQTAP
-11 LGKKTS
+11 SGKKTS

-30 IVTERV
+30 LLAERI
-36 WRVGLA
+36 WRAGLA
-42 LATIILFFLALSW
+42 LATIVLVFLALSW
-55 LGFWGAAP
+55 LGLWQAAP
-63 FEARIAG
+63 LEARIGG
-70 VAIFGFAALYVLA
+70 VALFGFAALYVVA
-83 REIARGWPH
+83 RESARGLPH
-92 RSAALE
+92 RAAALE
-98 RLDHSADA
+98 RLDRSADA

-117 LASQNADAGVEALWA
+117 LASPNADAGVEALWA
-132 LHRQRLEE
+132 LHRQRLET
-140 ALANTPIEA
+140 ALAQTPVEA
-149 PHPQVSRRDP
+149 PNPRVPQRDP

-177 GDEKRARV
+177 GDEKRARI
-185 AAAFDWRAAAN
+185 AAAFDWRASAS

-221 KEGEAPIEAPVNSM
+221 KESDAPIEAPVNST

-242 AGVSVSG
+242 SGVSVSG
-249 ALVAAQE
+249 GLVAAQAAVE
-256 TGGDAQKEAAKE
+256 DAQKGSSKE
-268 QAFKLSGAARVV
+268 QAFKLSRAAHVS

-294 QPPTIALTENP
+294 KPPTIALTEKP
-305 RNTVR
+305 RNNIR

-328 EAVFSKPTGG
+328 EAVFSG
-338 PRALYEPPRLALA
+338 PPSARRALYEPPRLALA

-357 GQGDAKATIDLAD
+357 GQGEAKATIDLAD

-382 VAKDAAENEG
+382 VAKDAADNEG
-392 ASESIEVTLPQRR
+392 ASESVEVTLPQRR

-424 PESRASV
+424 PDSRSSV
-431 HTALEA
+431 RAALEA

-445 DTPSAIHLGLREA
+445 NTPAAVHLGLREA
-458 RHALDGARSD
+458 RRGLEGPRSD
-468 DDLRGVSDMLWAM
+468 DELRGVCDMLWAM
-481 ALGLEEGDIS
+481 ALGLEEGDTS

-502 DLKDAIA
+502 ELKDAIA
-509 RGDSEEEIAQ
+509 RGDSEQEIAN

-541 PGAPRQ
+541 EGSPRQ
-547 ETEGSAD
+547 ESEEGGD
-554 TVTPDELQSMLD
+554 TVTPDELQAMLD
-566 EMNRAMKSGD
+566 EMNRALKSGD
-576 MARAQRLLD
+576 MAQAQRLLD

-602 RHARSR
+602 RRGRGR
-608 EMNRALSELDQ
+608 EMARALNELDQ

-627 RDETFQGM
+627 RDDTFQGM
-635 NSPDDEMEPRAS
+635 NAPSDMETRGARGHRQKGQPQNEELSDE
-647 RGRRQNGQS
+647 RQ
-656 QREDSG
+656 
-662 AERKRQQALRERL
+662 RQQALRERL

-680 ALRKDGVEAGE
+680 ALREGGVEAAE

-703 EEALG
+703 EDALG
-708 KAGEGRGRA
+708 KAGEGGARA

-735 AQQMRGEG
+735 AQQMRGDG
-743 DEENAE
+743 DQNAE
-749 EEGGSPGRRG
+749 EEGASPGRRG

-766 PLGRASGDGN
+766 PLGRAPGDGN
-776 RPDLQGKYDPLGLP
+776 RPDAYGKYDPLGLP

>member
-1 MDELQHQNGP
+1 MDELQHQESASA
-11 LGKKTS
+11 KKAS
-17 PRLEGMLRQSALA
+17 PRLEAMLRRSALA
-30 IVTERV
+30 IVAERA
-36 WRVGLA
+36 WRAGLA
-42 LATIILFFLALSW
+42 LATILLFFLALAW
-55 LGFWGAAP
+55 LGVWGAAP
-63 FEARIAG
+63 VEARIVG
-70 VAIFGFAALYVLA
+70 VALFGFAALYVVV
-83 REIARGWPH
+83 RESARGWPH
-92 RSAALE
+92 RAAALE
-98 RLDHSADA
+98 RLDRGADA

-117 LASQNADAGVEALWA
+117 LATQNADAGVEALWA
-132 LHRQRLEE
+132 LHRRRLED
-140 ALANTPIEA
+140 ALTKTPIEA
-149 PHPQVSRRDP
+149 PHARVAQRDP

-177 GDEKRARV
+177 GDEKRARL

-196 FGTSARVDAWLEPPA
+196 FGTNARVDAWLEPPA

-221 KEGEAPIEAPVNSM
+221 KESEAPIEAPVNST

-242 AGVSVSG
+242 AGATVSG
-249 ALVAAQE
+249 ALVAAQQASADS
-256 TGGDAQKEAAKE
+256 GKEAPKE
-268 QAFKLSGAARVV
+268 QAFKLSGAAQLS

-294 QPPTIALTENP
+294 QPPTIALTDRP
-305 RNTVR
+305 RNNAR
-310 GSMTLAFR
+310 GSMTVAFR
-318 ATDDYGVVGA
+318 AADDYGVVGA
-328 EAVFSKPTGG
+328 EAVFSKPPGG
-338 PRALYEPPRLALA
+338 RRALYEPPRLALA

-357 GQGDAKATIDLAD
+357 GQGEGKATIDLAD

-382 VAKDAAENEG
+382 VARDAADNEG
-392 ASESIEVTLPQRR
+392 ASDAIEMILPQRR

-424 PESRASV
+424 PDRRESVR
-431 HTALEA
+431 TALEA
-437 LSIAPEAF
+437 LSVAPEAF
-445 DTPSAIHLGLREA
+445 DTPSAIHLGLGEA
-458 RHALDGARSD
+458 RRGLDAARSD

-481 ALGLEEGDIS
+481 ALNLEEGDIS
-491 QAERDLRAAER
+491 QAERELRAAER
-502 DLKDAIA
+502 ELKDAIA
-509 RGDSEEEIAQ
+509 RGDSEQDIAQ

-531 LQQLGSRLPP
+531 LQQLGARLPP
-541 PGAPRQ
+541 PGAPSK
-547 ETEGSAD
+547 EAEGSAD
-554 TVTPDELQSMLD
+554 SVTPDELQSMLD

-576 MARAQRLLD
+576 MAQAQRLLD
-585 ELQDILENVQTA
+585 ELQDILENVQSG

-602 RHARSR
+602 RRGRGR
-608 EMNRALSELDQ
+608 EMARALGELDQ

-635 NSPDDEMEPRAS
+635 NPNEDDEEPRAS
-647 RGRRQNGQS
+647 HGRRRNGQS
-656 QREDSG
+656 RSEDAG

-680 ALRKDGVEAGE
+680 ALREGGAEAGE

-708 KAGEGRGRA
+708 KSGEGRGRA

-743 DEENAE
+743 DESAE

-766 PLGRASGDGN
+766 PLGRAAGDGN
-776 RPDLQGKYDPLGLP
+776 RPDLSGKYDPLGLA

>member
-1 MDELQHQNGP
+1 MDELQHRDAP
-11 LGKKTS
+11 KETS
-17 PRLEGMLRQSALA
+17 RRLEAMLRRSALA
-30 IVTERV
+30 IVAERV
-36 WRVGLA
+36 WRTGLA
-42 LATIILFFLALSW
+42 LATIVLFFLALSW

-63 FEARIAG
+63 VEARIGG
-70 VAIFGFAALYVLA
+70 VALFGFATLYVIA
-83 REIARGWPH
+83 RDIARGWPH

-98 RLDHSADA
+98 RLDRGADA

-117 LASQNADAGVEALWA
+117 LASPNADAGVEALWA
-132 LHRQRLEE
+132 LHRQRLED
-140 ALANTPIEA
+140 ALMRTAIEA
-149 PHPQVSRRDP
+149 PHARVPQRDP

-171 AAGFAA
+171 AAGFVA
-177 GDEKRARV
+177 GDEKRARL
-185 AAAFDWRAAAN
+185 AAAFDWRAASNIGA
-196 FGTSARVDAWLEPPA
+196 GARVDAWLEPPA

-221 KEGEAPIEAPVNSM
+221 KEGEAPVEAPANST
-235 LRIRPPD
+235 LRIRPAD
-242 AGVSVSG
+242 AGLSVSG
-249 ALVAAQE
+249 GLAAAATSE
-256 TGGDAQKEAAKE
+256 AAAKE
-268 QAFKLSGAARVV
+268 APAEQAFRLTGPAHVS

-294 QPPTIALTENP
+294 SPPTIALTERP
-305 RNTVR
+305 RNNAR
-310 GSMTLAFR
+310 GTMTLAFR
-318 ATDDYGVVGA
+318 AADDYGIVGA
-328 EAVFSKPTGG
+328 EAVFSRPSGG
-338 PRALYEPPRLALA
+338 RRALYEPPRLALA

-357 GQGDAKATIDLAD
+357 GQGEGRATIDLAD
-370 SPFGGAKLAMRL
+370 SPFGGAKLTMRL
-382 VAKDAAENEG
+382 VAKDAADNEG
-392 ASESIEVTLPQRR
+392 ASEAIEMILPQRR

-424 PESRASV
+424 PDSRANV
-431 HTALEA
+431 RTALEA

-458 RHALDGARSD
+458 RRGLDAARND
-468 DDLRGVSDMLWAM
+468 DDLRGVSEMLWAM
-481 ALGLEEGDIS
+481 ALNLEEGDIS

-509 RGDSEEEIAQ
+509 RGAGEEEIAQ

-547 ETEGSAD
+547 EAQGSAD
-554 TVTPDELQSMLD
+554 SITPDELQSMLD
-566 EMNRAMKSGD
+566 EMNKAMKSGD
-576 MARAQRLLD
+576 MAQAQRLLD
-585 ELQDILENVQTA
+585 ELQDILENVQSG

-602 RHARSR
+602 RHARGR
-608 EMNRALSELDQ
+608 EMNRALNELDR

-635 NSPDDEMEPRAS
+635 NRDEDETEPRVS
-647 RGRRQNGQS
+647 RGRRQNGQ
-656 QREDSG
+656 QRSEDSG

-680 ALRKDGVEAGE
+680 ALREDGVEGGE

-708 KAGEGRGRA
+708 KSGEGRGRA

-743 DEENAE
+743 DESAD

-766 PLGRASGDGN
+766 PLGRAAGDGN
-776 RPDLQGKYDPLGLP
+776 RPDLTGKYDPLGLA

-804 RLGQPERPQEELDY
+804 RLGQPERPQDELDY

>member
-1 MDELQHQNGP
+1 MDELQHQNAP
-11 LGKKTS
+11 SGKKTS

-30 IVTERV
+30 ILAERI
-36 WRVGLA
+36 WRAGLA
-42 LATIILFFLALSW
+42 LATIVLVFLALSW
-55 LGFWGAAP
+55 LGLWQAAP
-63 FEARIAG
+63 LEARVGG
-70 VAIFGFAALYVLA
+70 VALFGFAALYVVG
-83 REIARGWPH
+83 RESARGWPH
-92 RSAALE
+92 RAAALE
-98 RLDHSADA
+98 RLDRGADA

-132 LHRQRLEE
+132 LHRQRLET
-140 ALANTPIEA
+140 ALAQTPIEA
-149 PHPQVSRRDP
+149 PHPRVPQRDP

-177 GDEKRARV
+177 GDEKRARI
-185 AAAFDWRAAAN
+185 AAAFDWRASAS
-196 FGTSARVDAWLEPPA
+196 FGTAARVDAWLEPPA

-221 KEGEAPIEAPVNSM
+221 KESDAPIEAPVNST
-235 LRIRPPD
+235 LRIRPTD
-242 AGVSVSG
+242 SGVSVSG
-249 ALVAAQE
+249 GLVAAQVADE
-256 TGGDAQKEAAKE
+256 DAQKGASKE
-268 QAFKLSGAARVV
+268 QAFKLSSAAHVS

-294 QPPTIALTENP
+294 KPPSIALTENP
-305 RNTVR
+305 RNNVR

-328 EAVFSKPTGG
+328 EAVFSG
-338 PRALYEPPRLALA
+338 PPSARRALYEPPRLALA

-357 GQGDAKATIDLAD
+357 GQGEAKATIDLAD

-382 VAKDAAENEG
+382 VAKDAADNEG

-424 PESRASV
+424 PDSRSSV
-431 HTALEA
+431 RTALEA

-445 DTPSAIHLGLREA
+445 DTPAAVHLGLREA
-458 RHALDGARSD
+458 RRGLEGPRSD
-468 DDLRGVSDMLWAM
+468 DELRGVCEMLWAM
-481 ALGLEEGDIS
+481 ALGLEEGDTS

-502 DLKDAIA
+502 ELKEAIA
-509 RGDSEEEIAQ
+509 RGDSEQEIAQ

-541 PGAPRQ
+541 EGSPRQ
-547 ETEGSAD
+547 ESEGGAD
-554 TVTPDELQSMLD
+554 TVTPDELQALLD

-576 MARAQRLLD
+576 MAQAQRLLE

-602 RHARSR
+602 RRGRGR
-608 EMNRALSELDQ
+608 EMARALNELDQ

-635 NSPDDEMEPRAS
+635 NAPSDMES
-647 RGRRQNGQS
+647 RGARGHRQKGQPQNEALS
-656 QREDSG
+656 D
-662 AERKRQQALRERL
+662 ERQRQQALRERL

-680 ALRKDGVEAGE
+680 ALREGGVEAGE

-703 EEALG
+703 EDALG
-708 KAGEGRGRA
+708 KAGEGGARA

-735 AQQMRGEG
+735 AQQMRGDG
-743 DEENAE
+743 DQNAE

-759 RRGKGRD
+759 RRGRGRD
-766 PLGRASGDGN
+766 PLGRAPGDGN
-776 RPDLQGKYDPLGLP
+776 RPDAYGKYDPLGLP

>member
-1 MDELQHQNGP
+1 MDELQHQNAP
-11 LGKKTS
+11 SGKKTS
-17 PRLEGMLRQSALA
+17 PRLEGMLRQSAFAILA
-30 IVTERV
+30 ERI
-36 WRVGLA
+36 WRAGLA
-42 LATIILFFLALSW
+42 LATIVLVFLALSW
-55 LGFWGAAP
+55 LGLWQAAP
-63 FEARIAG
+63 LEARVGG
-70 VAIFGFAALYVLA
+70 VALFGFAALYVVA
-83 REIARGWPH
+83 RESARGWPH
-92 RSAALE
+92 RAAALE
-98 RLDHSADA
+98 RLDRGADA

-117 LASQNADAGVEALWA
+117 LASPNADAGVEALWA
-132 LHRQRLEE
+132 LHRQRLET
-140 ALANTPIEA
+140 ALAQTPIEA
-149 PHPQVSRRDP
+149 PHPRVPQRDP

-177 GDEKRARV
+177 GDEKRARI
-185 AAAFDWRAAAN
+185 AAAFDWRASAS

-221 KEGEAPIEAPVNSM
+221 KDTDAPIEAPVNST

-242 AGVSVSG
+242 SGVSVSG
-249 ALVAAQE
+249 GLVAAQAAVE
-256 TGGDAQKEAAKE
+256 DSQKGASKE
-268 QAFKLSGAARVV
+268 QAFKLSSAARVS

-294 QPPTIALTENP
+294 KPPSIALTENP
-305 RNTVR
+305 RNNVR

-328 EAVFSKPTGG
+328 QAVFSG
-338 PRALYEPPRLALA
+338 PPSGRRALYEPPRLALA

-357 GQGDAKATIDLAD
+357 GQGEAKATIDLAD

-382 VAKDAAENEG
+382 VAKDAADNEG

-424 PESRASV
+424 PDSRSSV
-431 HTALEA
+431 RAALEA

-445 DTPSAIHLGLREA
+445 DTPAAVHLGLREA
-458 RHALDGARSD
+458 RRGLEGPRSD
-468 DDLRGVSDMLWAM
+468 DELRGVCEMLWAM
-481 ALGLEEGDIS
+481 ALGLEEGDTS
-491 QAERDLRAAER
+491 QAERELRAAER
-502 DLKDAIA
+502 ELKDAIA
-509 RGDSEEEIAQ
+509 RGDSEQEIAN

-541 PGAPRQ
+541 EGSPRQ
-547 ETEGSAD
+547 ESEGGGD
-554 TVTPDELQSMLD
+554 TVTPDELQAMLD

-576 MARAQRLLD
+576 MAQAQRLLE

-597 QGAGQ
+597 QAAGQ
-602 RHARSR
+602 RRGRGR
-608 EMNRALSELDQ
+608 EMARALNELDQ

-635 NSPDDEMEPRAS
+635 NAPSDMES
-647 RGRRQNGQS
+647 RGARSHRQKGQPQNEALS
-656 QREDSG
+656 D
-662 AERKRQQALRERL
+662 ERQRQQALRERL

-680 ALRKDGVEAGE
+680 ALREGGVEAAE

-703 EEALG
+703 EDALG
-708 KAGEGRGRA
+708 KAGEGGARA

-735 AQQMRGEG
+735 AQQMRGDG
-743 DEENAE
+743 DQNAE

-759 RRGKGRD
+759 RRGRGRD
-766 PLGRASGDGN
+766 PLGRAPGDGN
-776 RPDLQGKYDPLGLP
+776 RPDAFGKYDPLGLP

>member
-1 MDELQHQNGP
+1 MDELQHQGSP
-11 LGKKTS
+11 SGKQPS
-17 PRLEGMLRQSALA
+17 RRLESMLRQSALA
-30 IVTERV
+30 ILAERV
-36 WRVGLA
+36 WRAGLA
-42 LATIILFFLALSW
+42 LATIVLFFLTLSW
-55 LGFWGAAP
+55 LGVWESAP
-63 FEARIAG
+63 LEARIGG
-70 VAIFGFAALYVLA
+70 VALFGFAALYVVA

-92 RSAALE
+92 RSAALA
-98 RLDHSADA
+98 RLDRGADA

-117 LASQNADAGVEALWA
+117 LASPNADDGVEALWA
-132 LHRQRLEE
+132 LHRRRLEA
-140 ALANTPIEA
+140 ALANTPVAA
-149 PHPQVSRRDP
+149 PDPQAPRRDP

-177 GDEKRARV
+177 GDDKGSRV

-196 FGTSARVDAWLEPPA
+196 FGAAARVDAWLEPPA

-221 KEGEAPIEAPVNSM
+221 KEGEAPIEAPVNST

-249 ALVAAQE
+249 ELVAAQQ
-256 TGGDAQKEAAKE
+256 TGDGAEKDAPKE
-268 QAFKLSGAARVV
+268 QAFKLTGAAQLS

-286 FDLAAIPD
+286 FDLVAIPD
-294 QPPTIALTENP
+294 RPPTIALTEKP
-305 RNTVR
+305 RNNAR

-318 ATDDYGVVGA
+318 ATDDYGVVSA
-328 EAVFSKPTGG
+328 EAVFTRPSGG
-338 PRALYEPPRLALA
+338 RRALYEPPRLALA

-357 GQGDAKATIDLAD
+357 GQGEAKATIDLSD

-382 VAKDAAENEG
+382 VAKDAADNEG
-392 ASESIEVTLPQRR
+392 ASEPVVVVLPQRR
-405 FVKPLARA
+405 FLKPFARA
-413 LAEQRRILALD
+413 LAEQRRSLALD
-424 PESRASV
+424 PESRANV
-431 HTALEA
+431 RAALEA

-458 RHALDGARSD
+458 RRGLEGPRSD
-468 DDLRGVSDMLWAM
+468 DELRGVSEMLWTM
-481 ALGLEEGDIS
+481 ALSLEEGDIS

-502 DLKDAIA
+502 ELRDAIA
-509 RGDSEEEIAQ
+509 RGDGEEEIAR

-531 LQQLGSRLPP
+531 LQQLGARLPP
-541 PGAPRQ
+541 PGSPLQ
-547 ETEGSAD
+547 ESQSGPD

-566 EMNRAMKSGD
+566 EMNRAMKAGD
-576 MARAQRLLD
+576 MAQAQRLLD

-602 RHARSR
+602 HRGRGR
-608 EMNRALSELDQ
+608 EMGRALNELDQ

-627 RDETFQGM
+627 RDDTFQGM
-635 NSPDDEMEPRAS
+635 NAPEDMEPRA
-647 RGRRQNGQS
+647 GRDHRQNGQNEQFS
-656 QREDSG
+656 
-662 AERKRQQALRERL
+662 AERRRQQALRERL

-680 ALRKDGVEAGE
+680 ALREGGVEGGE
-691 ELDDARRAMKEA
+691 ELDEARRAMKEA
-703 EEALG
+703 EAALG
-708 KAGEGRGRA
+708 KSGEGRGRA

-743 DEENAE
+743 DESAE

-759 RRGKGRD
+759 RRGRGRD

-776 RPDLQGKYDPLGLP
+776 RPDLYGKYDPLGLP
-790 PAQRAHRVQEELRR
+790 PAQRAHRLQEELRR